1 MKHNKIIIGPSKEF
15 KLTKQ
20 NLIEHEKFE
29 RQRSFSIVPEES
41 GSCKYCGLSLP
52 VSHLKQ
58 HYLNHRKEVREAPE
72 PEEGSVQEQEAREA
86 GVILQENSISSSDS
100 SRQAEQVGL
109 SRLEQY
115 EQRDLHTSSEE
126 TDVNSDITTTD
137 KIEEVAQLNSSD
149 SDKVKLY
156 IEFYLL

>member
-1 MKHNKIIIGPSKEF
+1 M
-15 KLTKQ
+15 
-20 NLIEHEKFE
+20 
-29 RQRSFSIVPEES
+29 
-41 GSCKYCGLSLP
+41 
-52 VSHLKQ
+52 
-58 HYLNHRKEVREAPE
+58 REAPE

-126 TDVNSDITTTD
+126 TDVNSDISTTD

>member
-1 MKHNKIIIGPSKEF
+1 M
-15 KLTKQ
+15 
-20 NLIEHEKFE
+20 
-29 RQRSFSIVPEES
+29 
-41 GSCKYCGLSLP
+41 
-52 VSHLKQ
+52 
-58 HYLNHRKEVREAPE
+58 REAPE

-115 EQRDLHTSSEE
+115 EQRDLYTSSEE
-126 TDVNSDITTTD
+126 TDVNSDISTTD
-137 KIEEVAQLNSSD
+137 KIEEVAQLNSND

>member
-1 MKHNKIIIGPSKEF
+1 M
-15 KLTKQ
+15 
-20 NLIEHEKFE
+20 
-29 RQRSFSIVPEES
+29 
-41 GSCKYCGLSLP
+41 
-52 VSHLKQ
+52 
-58 HYLNHRKEVREAPE
+58 REAPE

-126 TDVNSDITTTD
+126 TDVNSGISTTD

>member
-1 MKHNKIIIGPSKEF
+1 M
-15 KLTKQ
+15 
-20 NLIEHEKFE
+20 
-29 RQRSFSIVPEES
+29 
-41 GSCKYCGLSLP
+41 
-52 VSHLKQ
+52 
-58 HYLNHRKEVREAPE
+58 REAPE
-72 PEEGSVQEQEAREA
+72 PEEGSVQESEATEA

-100 SRQAEQVGL
+100 SRQAKQAGL

-126 TDVNSDITTTD
+126 TDVNSDISTTD

>member
-1 MKHNKIIIGPSKEF
+1 MCGALPFGIWAILFIWAERVLQNHQPS
-15 KLTKQ
+15 
-20 NLIEHEKFE
+20 
-29 RQRSFSIVPEES
+29 
-41 GSCKYCGLSLP
+41 
-52 VSHLKQ
+52 
-58 HYLNHRKEVREAPE
+58 A
-72 PEEGSVQEQEAREA
+72 
-86 GVILQENSISSSDS
+86 
-100 SRQAEQVGL
+100 L

-115 EQRDLHTSSEE
+115 EQTDLLTSSEE